1 MGTDTGANGD
11 QKSNRQPNQMTQAS
25 DISERTKAMTAMF
38 RSSAFRIQ
46 LKEYPTE
53 SGTPMSTMPVP
64 SMLVVRIQGEHPA
77 RK

>member
-1 MGTDTGANGD
+1 L
-11 QKSNRQPNQMTQAS
+11 QFP
-25 DISERTKAMTAMF
+25 
-38 RSSAFRIQ
+38 
-46 LKEYPTE
+46 